1 MGGEVDIPALVGGG
15 YGAFWNCRKRYRAV
29 KGGKASK
36 KSCTAALWYIYHLMR
51 LPGANLLVVRAVQRT
66 HRTAPSPSCG
76 GPSGGWGWS
85 ICGARRSSR

>member
-15 YGAFWNCRKRYRAV
+15 YGEFWNCRKRYRAV

-51 LPGANLLVVRAVQRT
+51 LDRKSVV
-66 HRTAPSPSCG
+66 
-76 GPSGGWGWS
+76 
-85 ICGARRSSR
+85 

>member
-51 LPGANLLVVRAVQRT
+51 LPGANLLAVLDFFDAFPPLTTRYRRR
-66 HRTAPSPSCG
+66 HRQNAPYP
-76 GPSGGWGWS
+76 PPTTSG
-85 ICGARRSSR
+85 R